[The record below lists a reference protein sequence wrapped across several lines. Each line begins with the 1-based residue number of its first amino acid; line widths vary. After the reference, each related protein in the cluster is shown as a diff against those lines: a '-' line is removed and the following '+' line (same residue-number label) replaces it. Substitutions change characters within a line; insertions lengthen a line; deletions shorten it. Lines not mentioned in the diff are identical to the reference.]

1 MKRINILLL
10 FSGLFIT
17 VMLSSCSLGEAGRV
31 DIVDAKIATAI
42 DEKLMPMK
50 ITDVFPK
57 GTTKICCWIK
67 WKNAGINTQIVSK
80 WHYVTDD
87 VHIADY
93 IMTIPKKEGMGSV
106 TLTIPTEKNLP
117 PGNYKV
123 DLMLGKYLLKSLTF
137 RVE

>member
-1 MKRINILLL
+1 MRPVNIVVLL
-10 FSGLFIT
+10 FPIFAAA
-17 VMLSSCSLGEAGRV
+17 MLSSCSFGEGGKV

-50 ITDVFPK
+50 VTDVFPK
-57 GTTKICCWIK
+57 GTTKICCWIQ
-67 WKNAGINTQIVSK
+67 WKNADINTQLVSK

-106 TLTIPTEKNLP
+106 TLTIPPEKNLP
-117 PGNYKV
+117 PGRYKV
-123 DLMLGKYLLKSLTF
+123 DLLLGKHLLKSLSF